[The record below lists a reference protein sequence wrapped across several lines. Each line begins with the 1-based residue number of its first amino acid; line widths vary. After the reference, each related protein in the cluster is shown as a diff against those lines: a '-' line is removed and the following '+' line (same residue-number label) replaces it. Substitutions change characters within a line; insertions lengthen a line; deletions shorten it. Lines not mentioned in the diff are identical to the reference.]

1 MFVRV
6 EKQRAALQEKLQTQQ
21 AQQNATQIK
30 QQMEEQL
37 KQQRAAMQQKR
48 LLEAQGKTIVTTANS
63 LLTTGMYTTPIK
75 CKMVVTMYL
84 TNRKYIKGWLVFNS
98 FSKIDY
104 VK

>member
-1 MFVRV
+1 M

-75 CKMVVTMYL
+75 SKMVVTMYL
-84 TNRKYIKGWLVFNS
+84 TNRKYIKGWLVFMYQC
-98 FSKIDY
+98 I